1 MGNLLKIEN
10 INYSLENLDNS
21 VRKWNT
27 SASGKFLLRYPTVY
41 IINDKKSENN
51 FEVYVGETA
60 DIRNRTRQHLNAD
73 TKVKSFWEDFSES
86 KKSSMYVI
94 GHELFNKSL
103 TLDIENRLMQYL
115 LSVENISRVH
125 NSRTNQQYEYY
136 TSEMLDEIFSEIW
149 QSLNKK
155 INRYFL

>member
-10 INYSLENLDNS
+10 INYSLEDLDNS
-21 VRKWNT
+21 VRKWNI
-27 SASGKFLLRYPTVY
+27 SANGKFLLRYPTVY

-103 TLDIENRLMQYL
+103 TLDIENRD
-115 LSVENISRVH
+115 SVA
-125 NSRTNQQYEYY
+125 
-136 TSEMLDEIFSEIW
+136 
-149 QSLNKK
+149 K
-155 INRYFL
+155 

>member
-1 MGNLLKIEN
+1 
-10 INYSLENLDNS
+10 
-21 VRKWNT
+21 
-27 SASGKFLLRYPTVY
+27 
-41 IINDKKSENN
+41 
-51 FEVYVGETA
+51 
-60 DIRNRTRQHLNAD
+60 
-73 TKVKSFWEDFSES
+73 
-86 KKSSMYVI
+86 MYVI

-125 NSRTNQQYEYY
+125 NSRTNQQNEYY

>member
-1 MGNLLKIEN
+1 MNYLINL
-10 INYSLENLDNS
+10 
-21 VRKWNT
+21 
-27 SASGKFLLRYPTVY
+27 
-41 IINDKKSENN
+41 
-51 FEVYVGETA
+51 
-60 DIRNRTRQHLNAD
+60 
-73 TKVKSFWEDFSES
+73 
-86 KKSSMYVI
+86 
-94 GHELFNKSL
+94 L

-125 NSRTNQQYEYY
+125 NSRTNQQNEYY